1 MANVHVKKSRIE
13 CSGKLKKE
21 IQEKTDRH
29 FALDDRARFFPGMGE
44 SNGGSLMLSASKQLF
59 RVAGYAPWLFD
70 VIVETTVLFFEEA
83 ILVIANKSADTR
95 FIKRSRLNDTQK
107 KQTTTQ
113 AVISLQRRAETCSI
127 PRDPANAKMMA
138 QYNLTLCQRQPSRYD

>member
-1 MANVHVKKSRIE
+1 MANVHVRKSRIR

-29 FALDDRARFFPGMGE
+29 FTLDDRARSFPGMGE
-44 SNGGSLMLSASKQLF
+44 SNGGSLMLSASKQLS

-95 FIKRSRLNDTQK
+95 VIKGSSLNDTQEK
-107 KQTTTQ
+107 TDHNT
-113 AVISLQRRAETCSI
+113 SR
-127 PRDPANAKMMA
+127 
-138 QYNLTLCQRQPSRYD
+138 NLAPKASGDMFNPSRSS